1 MKKMSQKGQTY
12 IKCLLDCWKKIQH
25 LWNNVN
31 SFVANCF
38 LSWAVLA
45 MAFIHVNSIAEIWP
59 TKFFF
64 SVPTSLSSAISLK
77 GDGGHITFLPSLTQR
92 RERRT
97 WLFFP
102 PKNLIMEVS
111 RKKRRNA
118 VTGISFA
125 VLERCG
131 FSIRTTHHMF
141 KTWCKNSSK
150 IENNLKF
157 FKKKNSKKQL
167 FKIAVNWKGR
177 NLIKTINIEFMEKT
191 YALDLLD
198 TLH

>member
-97 WLFFP
+97 WLFSLQRTLLWRFP
-102 PKNLIMEVS
+102 V
-111 RKKRRNA
+111 KKDATRWLLYHLQFLSVA
-118 VTGISFA
+118 VFL
-125 VLERCG
+125 LEPPTTCLKLDARTPVKLKIILN
-131 FSIRTTHHMF
+131 FS
-141 KTWCKNSSK
+141 
-150 IENNLKF
+150 
-157 FKKKNSKKQL
+157 KKKSKKQL